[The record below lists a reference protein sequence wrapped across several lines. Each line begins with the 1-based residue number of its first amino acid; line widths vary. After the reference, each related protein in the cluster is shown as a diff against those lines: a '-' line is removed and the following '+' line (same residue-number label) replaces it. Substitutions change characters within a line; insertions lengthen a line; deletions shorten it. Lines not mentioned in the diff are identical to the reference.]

1 MRRKDAKLLERIFF
15 ILRKNKV
22 EKVGWQ
28 TVGDALSECTG
39 KYVYGRYAY
48 FNMIFA
54 YDFFKN
60 PFKMHKI
67 YFDVDTHT

>member
-39 KYVYGRYAY
+39 KYVYGRCKERRHGLMCIGCVRELCFKNLGAY
-48 FNMIFA
+48 FL
-54 YDFFKN
+54 
-60 PFKMHKI
+60 
-67 YFDVDTHT
+67 